1 MEYKTTLNLPQTD
14 FPMRANLPK
23 KEPEIL
29 RYWNEMDL
37 YRRIQE
43 QSRGKPKFILHDG
56 PPYANGHIHLGHT
69 LNKILKDIIVKYK
82 AMTGYDAPY
91 IPGWDTHGLPIEQQ
105 AIKALGVDRHQVD
118 ISEFRRMCK
127 EYALRYVNIQREEF
141 KRLGV
146 LGDWEHP
153 YLTLEPDYEAVQIGV
168 FGEMA
173 KRGFIYKGL
182 KPVYWCT
189 DCETALADAE
199 VEYQEDESHS
209 IYVLFPVKDSKGLFP
224 VDDRTFILIWTTTPW
239 TIPGNMAISLHPDYD
254 YVMAD
259 LDGLKILVAKELL
272 RPVLGIKGKMEADV
286 QILGTWKGRQLE
298 GLLCAHPIYDRD
310 SLVVVGEHV
319 TLEQGTGA
327 VHTAPAYGM
336 DDFLVC
342 QRYNIPVVSLV
353 DGKGIFTEEAG
364 FVAGVSIWDGN
375 VKVIDELKK
384 RNLLYHQET
393 ITHQYPHCW
402 RCKEPLMF
410 RATEQWFASIE
421 GFRKEALDAIEEV
434 KWIPFWGKE
443 RIHNMVA
450 EREDW
455 CISRQRVW
463 GVPIPIFYCDD
474 CEEIIINDETIGW
487 LQKLFRRYGSG
498 VWFERSA
505 QELLPP
511 DFNCP
516 KCKGKRFRKETD
528 TMDVWFDSGSS
539 HVAVCDRRPELRWP
553 ADLYLEG
560 SDQHRGWFNSS
571 LCTSVAIRG
580 TAPYRAVLTHGF
592 VVDEEGRKMS
602 KSVGNVIDPHD
613 LIEKFGADLLRLW
626 VSSADYRSDVAVSQ
640 NIMSQLTDAY
650 RKIRNTF
657 RFMLGNLYDFDP
669 FRDALPYED
678 LSLLDRYALLK
689 LHKLL
694 QRVTKAYE
702 NYEFHVVYHAVAN
715 FCVVDLSSFYLDVTK
730 DTLYCSSSDSRER
743 RSIQTVLYETCHVLA
758 RMLAPILSFT
768 TEEIWGYLPR
778 AKERWESIHMASW
791 PEVNRSYLD
800 KDLENRW
807 ERIMGI
813 REEITGILE
822 EARRQK
828 LIGPSTEAFI
838 SIYPENEETL
848 AFLREFEGELAR
860 LLIVSGFKIHEI
872 WEAAPA
878 TAVSAEN
885 GHALKIHVERAGGK
899 KCTRCWLYDESV
911 GTFGEH
917 PTLCR
922 RCYTVVREHET
933 KIPT

>member
-1 MEYKTTLNLPQTD
+1 MEYKNTLNLPHTD

-29 RYWNEMDL
+29 RHWEEIGL
-37 YRRIQE
+37 YKKIQD
-43 QSRGKPKFILHDG
+43 QSQGKPKFILHDG

-82 AMTGYDAPY
+82 SMSGYQAPY

-105 AIKALGVDRHQVD
+105 AIKALGVDWHQVE
-118 ISEFRRMCK
+118 ISEFRRLCK
-127 EYALRYVNIQREEF
+127 DYALKYVNIQREEF

-153 YLTLEPDYEAVQIGV
+153 YLTLEPDYEAVQIGI

-189 DCETALADAE
+189 ECETALAEAE

-209 IYVLFPVKDSKGLFP
+209 IYVLFPVKESKGLFP
-224 VDDRTFILIWTTTPW
+224 VDERTFILIWTTTPW
-239 TIPGNMAISLHPDYD
+239 TIPGNMAISLHPDFE

-259 LDGLKILVAKELL
+259 LDGMKIVVAKELL
-272 RPVLGIKGKMEADV
+272 EPVLALKGKIKDEV
-286 QILGTWKGRQLE
+286 RLVGKWKGRQLE
-298 GLLCAHPIYDRD
+298 GLICAHPLYERD
-310 SLVVVGEHV
+310 SMVVVGEHV
-319 TLEQGTGA
+319 TLDQGTGA

-336 DDFLVC
+336 EDFLVC
-342 QRYNIPVVSLV
+342 QKYDIPVVSLV
-353 DGKGIFTEEAG
+353 DGKGKFTEEAG

-375 VKVIDELKK
+375 EKVIEELKR
-384 RNLLYHQET
+384 RNLLYHQDT

-402 RCKEPLMF
+402 RCKRPLMY
-410 RATEQWFASIE
+410 RATEQWFASVE
-421 GFRKEALDAIEEV
+421 GFRKEALAAIEDV

-463 GVPIPIFYCDD
+463 GVPIPIFYCEG
-474 CEEIIINDETIGW
+474 CGETVINDETIGW
-487 LQKLFRRYGSG
+487 LQQLFRRYGSDI
-498 VWFERSA
+498 WFERSV

-511 DFNCP
+511 DFRCP
-516 KCKGKRFRKETD
+516 KCGGNHFRKETD

-539 HVAVCDRRPELRWP
+539 HVAVCDQRQELRWP

-571 LCTSVAIRG
+571 LCTSVATRG
-580 TAPYRAVLTHGF
+580 RAPYKAVLTHGF
-592 VVDEEGRKMS
+592 VVDEDGRKMS
-602 KSVGNVIDPHD
+602 KSLGNVIEPGE

-669 FRDALPYED
+669 LRDALPYED
-678 LSLLDRYALLK
+678 LSKLDRYALLK
-689 LHKLL
+689 LHRLL
-694 QRVTKAYE
+694 QRVTTAYE
-702 NYEFHVVYHAVAN
+702 NYEFHVVYHAITN

-730 DTLYCSSSDSRER
+730 DTLYCSAPNSRDR
-743 RSIQTVLYETCHVLA
+743 RSIQTVLYEICHLLA

-778 AKERWESIHMASW
+778 ARERWESVHMAPW

-800 KDLENRW
+800 KELEAKW
-807 ERIMGI
+807 EWIMGL
-813 REEITGILE
+813 REDITRMLE
-822 EARRQK
+822 EARRNK
-828 LIGPSTEAFI
+828 LIGPSTEAI
-838 SIYPENEETL
+838 VSIYPENEESL
-848 AFLREFEGELAR
+848 RYLREFEDELAG
-860 LLIVSGFKIHEI
+860 LLIVSGVRLHEL
-872 WEAAPA
+872 WKAAPA
-878 TAVSAEN
+878 AVSVEEY
-885 GHALKIHVERAGGK
+885 GVKIHVERAGGQ
-899 KCTRCWLYDESV
+899 KCIRCWLYDESV
-911 GTFGEH
+911 GTFAEH
-917 PTLCR
+917 PGLCR
-922 RCYTVVREHET
+922 RCYHVVREHEA
-933 KIPT
+933 KIGS

>member
-1 MEYKTTLNLPQTD
+1 MEYKNTLNLPSTD

-29 RYWNEMDL
+29 RHWEEIGL
-37 YRRIQE
+37 YKKIQE
-43 QSRGKPKFILHDG
+43 QSQGKPKFILHDG

-82 AMTGYDAPY
+82 SMSGYQAPY

-105 AIKALGVDRHQVD
+105 AIKALGVDWHQVE
-118 ISEFRRMCK
+118 ISEFRRLCRD
-127 EYALRYVNIQREEF
+127 YALKYVDIQREEF

-153 YLTLEPDYEAVQIGV
+153 YLTLEPDYEAVQIGI

-189 DCETALADAE
+189 ECETALAEAE

-209 IYVLFPVKDSKGLFP
+209 IYVLFPVKESKGLFP
-224 VDDRTFILIWTTTPW
+224 VDERTFILIWTTTPW
-239 TIPGNMAISLHPDYD
+239 TIPGNMAISLHPDFE

-259 LDGLKILVAKELL
+259 LDGMKIVVAKELL
-272 RPVLGIKGKMEADV
+272 EPVLALKGKTKDQV
-286 QILGTWKGRQLE
+286 RLVGKWKGIQLE
-298 GLLCAHPIYDRD
+298 GLICAHPLYERD
-310 SLVVVGEHV
+310 SMVVVGEHV
-319 TLEQGTGA
+319 TLDQGTGA

-336 DDFLVC
+336 EDFLVC
-342 QRYNIPVVSLV
+342 QKYDIPVVSLV
-353 DGKGIFTEEAG
+353 DGKGKFTEEAG
-364 FVAGVSIWDGN
+364 FIAGVSIWDGN
-375 VKVIDELKK
+375 EKVIEELKR
-384 RNLLYHQET
+384 RNLLYHQDT

-402 RCKEPLMF
+402 RCKRPLMY
-410 RATEQWFASIE
+410 RATEQWFASVE
-421 GFRKEALDAIEEV
+421 GFRKEALAAIEDV

-463 GVPIPIFYCDD
+463 GVPIPIFYCEG
-474 CEEIIINDETIGW
+474 CGETVINDETIGW
-487 LQKLFRRYGSG
+487 LQQLFRRYGSDI
-498 VWFERSA
+498 WFERSV

-511 DFNCP
+511 DFRCP
-516 KCKGKRFRKETD
+516 KCGGNHFRKETD

-539 HVAVCDRRPELRWP
+539 HVAVCDQRHELRWP

-571 LCTSVAIRG
+571 LCTSVATRG
-580 TAPYRAVLTHGF
+580 RAPYKAVLTHGF
-592 VVDEEGRKMS
+592 VVDEDGRKMS
-602 KSVGNVIDPHD
+602 KSLGNVIEPGE

-669 FRDALPYED
+669 LRDALPYED
-678 LSLLDRYALLK
+678 LSKLDRYALLK
-689 LHKLL
+689 LHRLL
-694 QRVTKAYE
+694 QRVTTAYE
-702 NYEFHVVYHAVAN
+702 NYEFHVVYHTITN

-730 DTLYCSSSDSRER
+730 DTLYCSAPNSRRR
-743 RSIQTVLYETCHVLA
+743 RSIQTVLYEICHLLA

-778 AKERWESIHMASW
+778 APERWESVHLAPW

-800 KDLENRW
+800 KELESKW
-807 ERIMGI
+807 EWIMGL
-813 REEITGILE
+813 REDITRMLE
-822 EARRQK
+822 EARRNK
-828 LIGPSTEAFI
+828 LIGPSTEAI
-838 SIYPENEETL
+838 VSIYPENEESL
-848 AFLREFEGELAR
+848 RYLREFEDELAG
-860 LLIVSGFKIHEI
+860 LLIVSGVRLHEI

-878 TAVSAEN
+878 AVSVEEY
-885 GHALKIHVERAGGK
+885 GVKIHVERAGGQ
-899 KCTRCWLYDESV
+899 KCIRCWLYDESV
-911 GTFGEH
+911 GTFAGH
-917 PTLCR
+917 PGLCC
-922 RCYTVVREHET
+922 RCYHVVSEHEA
-933 KIPT
+933 